1 MKLRNKIIKR
11 LADGNKWEAMYTDN
25 SKTGNAS
32 VIKTWLYIISRN
44 NAKCTNK
51 RSII

>member
-11 LADGNKWEAMYTDN
+11 LADGNKWEAMYTDK

-32 VIKTWLYIISRN
+32 IIKTCLYIFLGLILSEQT
-44 NAKCTNK
+44 KEV
-51 RSII
+51 